1 VDVTVCVGT
10 YGDPLWSELAGQ
22 AIRSAEAEGVPVV
35 HCDGIDLADARN
47 GALVSVRT
55 EWVCFLDAD
64 DELEPGYLDAMS
76 AGSADIRVP
85 RVRYVTPK
93 RTPKP
98 ISPRVAGHQHHD
110 CSPDCLAFG
119 NYIVIG
125 AWAPTRLLRDVGG
138 FRDFEWSEDW
148 DLWVRCWQAGAT
160 IETIPDAVYRAHVRR
175 DSRNRA
181 PERAVKHAQHQA
193 IARANGLPVPA

>member
-64 DELEPGYLDAMS
+64 DELEPGYFDAM
-76 AGSADIRVP
+76 ARATGDVRAP
-85 RVRYVTPK
+85 AVRYVRPG
-93 RTPKP
+93 RSQDPYV
-98 ISPRVAGHQHHD
+98 PRVAGHDHGCD
-110 CSPDCLAFG
+110 ADCLDYG
-119 NYIVIG
+119 NWLVIG
-125 AWAPTRLLRDVGG
+125 SVVRADLVRSVDG
-138 FRDFEWSEDW
+138 FRDFNWSEDW
-148 DLWVRCWQAGAT
+148 DLWVRCRDAGAT
-160 IETIPDAVYRAHVRR
+160 FAAVPDAIYRAHVRS

-181 PERAVKHAQHQA
+181 PARAAKMEAHRA